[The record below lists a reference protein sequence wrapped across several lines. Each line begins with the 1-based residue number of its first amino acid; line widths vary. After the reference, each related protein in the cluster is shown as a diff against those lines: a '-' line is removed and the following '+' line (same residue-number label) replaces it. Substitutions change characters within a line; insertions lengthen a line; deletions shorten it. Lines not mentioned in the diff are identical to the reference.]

1 MRSISTAAAVAGGGG
16 VVGAVTTAGCVGKAN
31 IALRET
37 ASEFT
42 SIVQ

>member
-1 MRSISTAAAVAGGGG
+1 MRSISTAAAVAGGG
-16 VVGAVTTAGCVGKAN
+16 VVGAVTTAGCVGEAN

-42 SIVQ
+42 STVNN

>member
-16 VVGAVTTAGCVGKAN
+16 GAVTTAGCVGEAN

-42 SIVQ
+42 STVNN